1 MPDDT
6 VVKTFDSLTDDE
18 LMALT
23 PEQVDAMQAAENE
36 APVDEAQDPE
46 TPASEEVDPNAAEDN
61 QEDDSK
67 DPADEDGQ
75 DPEQSDGADH
85 STAQEDELDPE
96 QQEAEEVPASEED
109 LATDDKTPASND
121 KKVEPKNKEEKPKEI
136 VAPSGDVQSFYDKVT
151 AKFKADGKDM
161 EVKDPED
168 VVRMMQ
174 MGVNYSRRLAEM
186 KPMRQLNQ
194 MLTQHGIND
203 VSKLSYL
210 IDLNKGDPAA
220 IKKLLASH
228 KIDPIDLDMEG
239 ADNYKNPNY
248 QGDAKTLAFS
258 DAITATQDREG
269 GQEFINEVVSSW
281 DDDSKEALRD
291 DPSLFTSLLDQR
303 DNGIYEKVNSEVN
316 YQRNVGKLTNVSYI
330 QAYKM
335 VGQLMTNRGDFNSV
349 PDQGNSADP
358 VAPKAKIVDTGH
370 RKAAKKKTA
379 LPNPS
384 LSSQNQSRTP
394 SNSGE
399 VDTPDY
405 NSMTDE
411 QMMALGDP
419 G

>member
-36 APVDEAQDPE
+36 AQE
-46 TPASEEVDPNAAEDN
+46 TETFSSEELDPNADDNN
-61 QEDDSK
+61 QEYNPN

-75 DPEQSDGADH
+75 DPEQP
-85 STAQEDELDPE
+85 DEVITPTGE
-96 QQEAEEVPASEED
+96 EAELESGQQKAEED
-109 LATDDKTPASND
+109 PTPTEDLVPDDKTPAAD
-121 KKVEPKNKEEKPKEI
+121 VKKVEPKKKGEKPQE
-136 VAPSGDVQSFYDKVT
+136 VTAPSGDVQSFYDKVT
-151 AKFKADGKDM
+151 AKFKADGKDI

-203 VSKLSYL
+203 VNKLSYL
-210 IDLNKGDPAA
+210 IDLDKGDPAA

-258 DAITATQDREG
+258 DAISAVQDREG
-269 GQEFINEVVSSW
+269 GQGFIDEVVSSW
-281 DDDSKEALRD
+281 DDESKEALRE
-291 DPSLFTSLLDQR
+291 DPTLFTSLLDQR

-316 YQRNVGKLTNVSYI
+316 YQRNVGKLTNVSFI

-335 VGQLMTNRGDFNSV
+335 VGQLMTNRGDFNSA

-358 VAPKAKIVDTGH
+358 AKVKAKIVDTGP
-370 RKAAKKKTA
+370 RKAAKQKTA

-384 LSSQNQSRTP
+384 LSSQPQSRTP
-394 SNSGE
+394 SDSGKN
-399 VDTPDY
+399 DTPDY
-405 NSMTDE
+405 NAMTDE
-411 QMMALGDP
+411 QMLALGDP

>member
-23 PEQVDAMQAAENE
+23 PEQVDEMQAAENQ
-36 APVDEAQDPE
+36 APVYESQEPE
-46 TPASEEVDPNAAEDN
+46 TTTSEEEDPSAAEDN
-61 QEDDSK
+61 QEADPK
-67 DPADEDGQ
+67 DPADQ
-75 DPEQSDGADH
+75 DPEQPDGSDTPTGEEG
-85 STAQEDELDPE
+85 TLEPE
-96 QQEAEEVPASEED
+96 QQKTEED
-109 LATDDKTPASND
+109 PTPEEGHDPDDKAPAVD
-121 KKVEPKNKEEKPKEI
+121 VKKIEPKKKEEKPQE
-136 VAPSGDVQSFYDKVT
+136 VAAPSGDVQSFYDKVT

-203 VSKLSYL
+203 VNKLSYL
-210 IDLNKGDPAA
+210 IDLDKGDPAA
-220 IKKLLASH
+220 IKKLLSSH

-269 GQEFINEVVSSW
+269 GQGFIDEVVSSW
-281 DDDSKEALRD
+281 DDESKEALRE
-291 DPSLFTSLLDQR
+291 DPTLFTSLLDQR
-303 DNGIYEKVNSEVN
+303 DNGIYEKVNNEVN
-316 YQRNVGKLTNVSYI
+316 YQRNVGKLTNVSFI

-358 VAPKAKIVDTGH
+358 AKVKAKIVDTGP
-370 RKAAKKKTA
+370 RKAAKQKTA

-384 LSSQNQSRTP
+384 LSSQPQSRTP
-394 SNSGE
+394 SNPGKD
-399 VDTPDY
+399 DTPDY

-411 QMMALGDP
+411 QMLAIGDP